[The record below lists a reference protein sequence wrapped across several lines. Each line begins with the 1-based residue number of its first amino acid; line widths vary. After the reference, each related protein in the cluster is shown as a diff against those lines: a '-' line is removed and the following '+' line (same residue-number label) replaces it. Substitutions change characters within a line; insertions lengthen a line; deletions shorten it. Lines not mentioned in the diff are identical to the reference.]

1 MEDREQMELEARMHR
16 ELRQLPSHRAPA
28 ALGVNVMAALRAKA
42 MKPWWQ
48 CSFFGW
54 PPAIKGAFLFFLA
67 AIPVFLNHWFTT
79 AAVGG
84 SMWDAELGKVVASGQ
99 LIMEVIVTLATALST
114 AARASLQPPVIAAL
128 AVAFLMY
135 LWCLGTGTMLLRVI
149 KR

>member
-1 MEDREQMELEARMHR
+1 MEDRETLELEARMHR

-28 ALGVNVMAALRAKA
+28 ALGPNVMAALRAKA

-54 PPAIKGAFLFFLA
+54 PAVVQGAFLFLLA
-67 AIPVFLNHWFTT
+67 AIPAFLNHWFTT

-84 SMWDAELGKVVASGQ
+84 SMLDAELGRVVTSGQ
-99 LIMEVIVTLATALST
+99 LAMEVIVTLASALST
-114 AARASLQPPVIAAL
+114 AARACLQPPVIAAL
-128 AVAFLMY
+128 VVAFLMY
-135 LWCLGTGTMLLRVI
+135 LWCLGTGTVLLRVI